1 MKNKSQ
7 NNSENIVNNRAQRPS
22 SLDDWWKGLGPNSK
36 MFVHALTHMV
46 EGMGS
51 DQQMGVGKRRD
62 FIEVGWLDAPKKF
75 EMMPLIAFQG
85 SVTRPDGIGGR
96 RG

>member
-7 NNSENIVNNRAQRPS
+7 INSENVVNHPVPLRS
-22 SLDDWWKGLGPNSK
+22 SMDDWWERLGPNSK
-36 MFVHALTHMV
+36 MFVYALTHMV

-62 FIEVGWLDAPKKF
+62 HIVVGWLDAPKRV
-75 EMMPLIAFQG
+75 EMMPLISFQG
-85 SVTRPDGIGGR
+85 SVTGPEGLTGGR
-96 RG
+96 G